1 MKGGSLSPLS
11 LKCASNE
18 LHGSVGDLR
27 GYYFQFLNL
36 GCMEPL
42 GGPQVFILGV
52 NSYLDFDHNILEI
65 LLSRGPSQ
73 VITAGGSRFT
83 LFFKH

>member
-1 MKGGSLSPLS
+1 MHQTNYTAVLETYGVIISSFQIW
-11 LKCASNE
+11 A
-18 LHGSVGDLR
+18 VGK
-27 GYYFQFLNL
+27 
-36 GCMEPL
+36 PL